1 MNKVFRYVPEA
12 TGNELFFLEQLMANF
27 SDEQAEDF
35 SRVYRTRRM
44 NPNHILIATL
54 AGFFV
59 IAGIQRFMTKNIGLG
74 ILYLLTA
81 GLCFIGTIVDLV
93 NYQNITF
100 EYNRQIADEI
110 MMMMRR

>member
-1 MNKVFRYVPEA
+1 
-12 TGNELFFLEQLMANF
+12 
-27 SDEQAEDF
+27 
-35 SRVYRTRRM
+35 
-44 NPNHILIATL
+44 
-54 AGFFV
+54 
-59 IAGIQRFMTKNIGLG
+59 MTKNIGLG

-110 MMMMRR
+110 MLMMRR